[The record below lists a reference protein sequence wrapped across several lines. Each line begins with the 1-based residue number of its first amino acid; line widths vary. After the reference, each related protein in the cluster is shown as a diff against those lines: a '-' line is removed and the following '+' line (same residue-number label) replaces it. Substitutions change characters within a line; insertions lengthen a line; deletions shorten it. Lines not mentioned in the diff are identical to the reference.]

1 MYYWKFC
8 SQKLLTNGL
17 KKCFQKYIFQLIIT
31 LFLMITNHSSISNIN
46 CNSST
51 NYNRSNHNAL
61 NASFNYGNENRK

>member
-1 MYYWKFC
+1 
-8 SQKLLTNGL
+8 
-17 KKCFQKYIFQLIIT
+17 
-31 LFLMITNHSSISNIN
+31 MITNHSSISNIN